1 MGLSS
6 RLIDLAGQHVGVA
19 KYKHPGFFRRLVNGL
34 IAFGPLGLFGLAFL
48 DSALLPLPLGPDA
61 AMMLLTAK
69 RPELMPLY
77 ALAGTLGSVAG
88 CLLLYFISRRAGG
101 RALKRFSPAR
111 QERVKGL
118 LERYD
123 VLALFVAS
131 ILPPPFPFKVF
142 VISSG
147 VFRLSVLR
155 FALGVG
161 VGRAARFFLEGALV
175 KHYGGQIQELIT
187 RSFQRVGLIGIGL
200 VALIAVFFIA
210 RSLWR
215 RRRKTTGEAA
225 ESSS

>member
-1 MGLSS
+1 M
-6 RLIDLAGQHVGVA
+6 IDLAGEHASVA

-69 RPELMPLY
+69 RPEWMLVY
-77 ALAGTLGSVAG
+77 ALAGTIGSVAG

-118 LERYD
+118 LDRYD

-142 VISSG
+142 IISSG

-161 VGRAARFFLEGALV
+161 VGRAARFLLEGALV

-187 RSFQRVGLIGIGL
+187 RYFQRIGLVGIGL
-200 VALIAVFFIA
+200 VAVVAVIFIA
-210 RSLWR
+210 RAFWRR

-225 ESSS
+225 ESNG